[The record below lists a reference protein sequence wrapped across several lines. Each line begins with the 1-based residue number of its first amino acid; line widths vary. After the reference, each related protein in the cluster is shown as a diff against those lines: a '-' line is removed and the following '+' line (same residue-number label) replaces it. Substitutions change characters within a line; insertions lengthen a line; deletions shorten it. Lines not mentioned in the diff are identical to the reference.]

1 MIGTKFILNFS
12 YANYYKKFW
21 YKKRFALCKRNIE
34 NVNSKVLNTR
44 NGRTILI
51 SKCAACKSQGQE
63 AKRLLSSVCLKTPL
77 SKLSN
82 ILLLG
87 KMLLK
92 YCSNP
97 NLGVWG
103 GGGGGVILL
112 PGGFLLITQKR
123 FSRYWANLKWG
134 CFWFPDFWSIFYKR
148 KLSWL

>member
-1 MIGTKFILNFS
+1 MIGTKFILSFS

-103 GGGGGVILL
+103 GGGGCNFTSCWFSLNNSETLLQIL
-112 PGGFLLITQKR
+112 GK
-123 FSRYWANLKWG
+123 S
-134 CFWFPDFWSIFYKR
+134 
-148 KLSWL
+148 

>member
-1 MIGTKFILNFS
+1 MLIIWLINQSFKNKNTIKKVIGTKFILNFS

-97 NLGVWG
+97 NLGIWG
-103 GGGGGVILL
+103 GRGEGCNFTSCWFSLNNSETLLQIL
-112 PGGFLLITQKR
+112 GK
-123 FSRYWANLKWG
+123 S
-134 CFWFPDFWSIFYKR
+134 
-148 KLSWL
+148 